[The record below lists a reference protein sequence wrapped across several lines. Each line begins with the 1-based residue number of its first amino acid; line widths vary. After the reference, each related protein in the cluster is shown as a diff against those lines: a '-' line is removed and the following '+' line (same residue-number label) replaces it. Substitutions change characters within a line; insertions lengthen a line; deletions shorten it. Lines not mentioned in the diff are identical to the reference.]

1 MKNDN
6 RYNINKEVQLQSNQ
20 RNKMKQR
27 VIFILLKFSYYGKCP
42 QKWTVSYWWELKL
55 RIQRLKHV
63 YVCINNPTLGNIW
76 AEYKI
81 NIQRCQL
88 QQCWEWWNFQQYE
101 TNSRQYGI
109 QNTEGNITEPWKMIY
124 CSVFI
129 VKENIP
135 ISKSK

>member
-55 RIQRLKHV
+55 RKSYCGSQFK
-63 YVCINNPTLGNIW
+63 YMQPKTQTCICLH
-76 AEYKI
+76 
-81 NIQRCQL
+81 
-88 QQCWEWWNFQQYE
+88 
-101 TNSRQYGI
+101 
-109 QNTEGNITEPWKMIY
+109 
-124 CSVFI
+124 
-129 VKENIP
+129 
-135 ISKSK
+135 